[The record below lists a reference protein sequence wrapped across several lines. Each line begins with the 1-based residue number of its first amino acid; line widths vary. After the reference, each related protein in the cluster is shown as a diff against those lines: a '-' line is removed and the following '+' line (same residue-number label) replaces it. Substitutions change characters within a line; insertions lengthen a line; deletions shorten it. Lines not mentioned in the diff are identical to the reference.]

1 MKVMWA
7 PRGMSGVGQGI
18 PQTWPA
24 GFPRHCDNCG
34 LEWEAF
40 QEYENCPLAE
50 LEVELFPCFWD
61 DTLQNL
67 DPGTRPVTI
76 KLRFPK

>member
-7 PRGMSGVGQGI
+7 PRGMRGVGQGI
-18 PQTWPA
+18 PQPWPA

-40 QEYENCPLAE
+40 QEHEDCPLAE
-50 LEVELFPCFWD
+50 LEVELFPYFLD
-61 DTLQNL
+61 NMLQNL
-67 DPGTRPVTI
+67 DPGTRPVI
-76 KLRFPK
+76 IN